1 LIGKGGLSKVYRVR
15 SPTGHILAIKRVKLQ
30 GVDSSSAAGYLSE
43 VDLLREFARKG
54 FKRVVRMFDSQL
66 DESTGAL
73 LMVMECGEGD
83 LSKVLH
89 TKPGTMLPL
98 DVVRFY
104 WRQVRTIGDVRL
116 ILLAGLLF
124 F

>member
-1 LIGKGGLSKVYRVR
+1 
-15 SPTGHILAIKRVKLQ
+15 VKLQ